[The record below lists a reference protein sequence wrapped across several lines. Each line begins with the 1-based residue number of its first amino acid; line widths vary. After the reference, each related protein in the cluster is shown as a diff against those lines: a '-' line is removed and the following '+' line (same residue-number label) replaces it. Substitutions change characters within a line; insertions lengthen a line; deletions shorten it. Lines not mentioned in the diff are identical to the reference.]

1 MSVLKITLYPVDFE
15 TPFSLGDCVMSI
27 AILSK
32 IRGLS
37 CELNSS
43 GAVIEG
49 NSLSLLEFVKQLKNE
64 ALGKLADTVVMV
76 VNFLDKDELTRD
88 IPETETMYAG
98 TMSRRNCSFEEMV
111 LDMIG

>member
-27 AILSK
+27 ALLSK
-32 IRGLS
+32 ERGLS
-37 CELNSS
+37 YELNSS

-49 NSLSLLEFVKQLKNE
+49 DSLSILDFLKQLKNE
-64 ALGKLADTVVMV
+64 ALGKLADKVVMI
-76 VNFLDKDELTRD
+76 VNFIDNDESAGDL
-88 IPETETMYAG
+88 PGTETIYAG
-98 TMSRRNCSFEEMV
+98 GIPRPNPSLEEMV